1 MSDLLAVEMALLHT
15 GKSVQDWADMYHD
28 LPNRLMKVK
37 VSSKAPRRQ
46 SFPAVIRLLKCYISF
61 GVFVGRQIKDRN
73 VITTTD
79 AERKCT
85 SPAGLQACSG
95 SETSSG
101 GKKREKKRDRKWGA
115 CRKEMVPFT
124 PFALTISHFPFCFLF
139 SSSAGGGGR
148 HCGANPGR
156 PLLRAAVR
164 HGGCGSC
171 LRRGQHQG
179 MISRAARLERKRGR
193 EKGGERG
200 LARE

>member
-95 SETSSG
+95 SETSSEE
-101 GKKREKKRDRKWGA
+101 KKREKKGTKNGDMSKGNGSF
-115 CRKEMVPFT
+115 CPFS
-124 PFALTISHFPFCFLF
+124 LTFFHFIFS

-179 MISRAARLERKRGR
+179 TISRAARLERKRGR